1 MRKII
6 IIVAAALSAGVFAM
20 PEGFT
25 DDWDAALKKAAA
37 EKKNVLALFTGSDWC
52 IWCKR
57 LEGEI
62 LSKKEFSD
70 NVGKTF
76 VPVFLDFPS
85 DKSLVPEATAKRNKK
100 LAKKYE
106 VRGYPSVLILD
117 AKGEVLAETGY
128 DKCGPVKY
136 LEKLNSIAKNGP
148 LLKKHIK
155 PYEEK
160 FMKLGRKF
168 DSDMRAAIKEATDK
182 GVDKEKA
189 EKDALIQ
196 VDKLEAKEGD
206 SVTIDSVLLVSDGD
220 NVKVGT
226 PYVNGAKVEVV
237 VENSIRDKKV
247 LVFKYKSKKDYHR
260 LIGHRQEYTN
270 VRVKNIV
277 G

>member
-1 MRKII
+1 MY
-6 IIVAAALSAGVFAM
+6 
-20 PEGFT
+20 
-25 DDWDAALKKAAA
+25 
-37 EKKNVLALFTGSDWC
+37 ALFEY
-52 IWCKR
+52 K
-57 LEGEI
+57 
-62 LSKKEFSD
+62 
-70 NVGKTF
+70 GKQ
-76 VPVFLDFPS
+76 
-85 DKSLVPEATAKRNKK
+85 
-100 LAKKYE
+100 Y
-106 VRGYPSVLILD
+106 
-117 AKGEVLAETGY
+117 
-128 DKCGPVKY
+128 
-136 LEKLNSIAKNGP
+136 
-148 LLKKHIK
+148 
-155 PYEEK
+155 
-160 FMKLGRKF
+160 
-168 DSDMRAAIKEATDK
+168 
-182 GVDKEKA
+182 KA